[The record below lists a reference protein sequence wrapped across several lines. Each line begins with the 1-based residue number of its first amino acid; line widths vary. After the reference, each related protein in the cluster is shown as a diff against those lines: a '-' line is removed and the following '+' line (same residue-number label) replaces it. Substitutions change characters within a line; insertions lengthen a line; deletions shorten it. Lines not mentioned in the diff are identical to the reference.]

1 MATDP
6 SLRGGQQSRRK
17 SGNEPGRGWPEKN
30 GGPNGGGSFTA
41 SSQDIHRTLPHSIEA
56 EQGVL
61 GSMLISPREIIAECV
76 EKINEEYFY
85 VPAHQTI
92 YVVLVELWNAGQ
104 GIDLITFTQVLRDRN
119 LLETVGGAAAVTSLF
134 TFVPTAANVTYYL
147 EIVREKYILRQIIAA
162 CTESVRRSFEEQDE
176 VHNLLD
182 EVEQK
187 IFSVGEDRFK
197 GQVLTMK
204 DQVMEAI
211 EAIEHLYERRGGI
224 TGISTGFAE
233 LDRMTNGLHESEMIV
248 IAARP
253 SMGKCLTSDSEITL
267 ADGSIATIEEIVRG
281 QRARL
286 LTLGADWRFRFIE
299 PSAFVDDGIKP
310 VYHVVTRLGRS
321 IETTLAHPF
330 LSFSGWTKLEDLK
343 PGMQIAVPRALRVF
357 GEESCRD
364 CEIKLL
370 AYLIGDGC
378 LTDTTPEFTNGNPR
392 LRADFAEAARE
403 FGDLSV
409 REDTS
414 ANTRTPSL
422 HVAKDRTS
430 LTRQRQEF
438 GRRLRLIVKSHSRSA
453 DAIARAAGVLPSSLS
468 QWASGRVAPGAKAL
482 ERLCTALGVS
492 VTELLPNGL
501 AAISRNARNPLTLW
515 LARLGL
521 WEKGA
526 HAKHVPP
533 FVFRLKREA
542 IALFLN
548 RLFATDGWA
557 TLLASG
563 QIQLGYSSVSA
574 RLIRQIQHLLLRFGV
589 IVSIRHR
596 QVKYGSGQR
605 SAWQLDITDA
615 DSIKTFAANIG
626 IFGKEDAVERCRA
639 AAARKRPHTNRD
651 LIPPQVWAHL
661 AKAKGS
667 RSWAAVA
674 RSAGFA
680 AFSNIHV
687 GRRALS
693 RRRLAALAAAVEDGA
708 LEQLATSDVYW
719 DTIVSIMPAGEK
731 QVYDLTIRDTHNFV
745 ANDICVHNTALAMN
759 IAEHV
764 AINEKLPVAV
774 FSLEMSSQQL
784 VQRLLCSR
792 ARVNLQKVRDGF
804 LAERDFPSLTAA
816 ASKLAEAQIFIDDS
830 ASLSILELRAKAR
843 RLKAQKDIKLIVVDY
858 LQLLRSTTRRAQDN
872 RQLEISEISSG
883 LKGLAKELKVPV
895 LVLAQLN
902 RQPEARTGGKPRLSD
917 LRESGSIEQDAD
929 LVGLL
934 VRPEIYEE
942 DEDARAE
949 KAGEAELIIAKQ
961 RNGPVGEVSLTFLKE
976 FTRFE
981 DRARNVPEPM

>member
-6 SLRGGQQSRRK
+6 SLRGGQQSRKK
-17 SGNEPGRGWPEKN
+17 SGTEPGRGWPQKN
-30 GGPNGGGSFTA
+30 GGPNGGGSFTS

-92 YVVLVELWNAGQ
+92 YTVLVELWNAGQ
-104 GIDLITFTQVLRDRN
+104 GIDLITFTQVLRDRS

-147 EIVREKYILRQIIAA
+147 EIVRDKYILRQIIAA

-197 GQVLTMK
+197 GQLLTMK

-211 EAIEHLYERRGGI
+211 EAIEQLYERRGGI
-224 TGISTGFAE
+224 TGIATGFAE
-233 LDRMTNGLHESEMIV
+233 LDRMTNGLHEGEMIV

-253 SMGKCLTSDSEITL
+253 SMGK
-267 ADGSIATIEEIVRG
+267 
-281 QRARL
+281 
-286 LTLGADWRFRFIE
+286 
-299 PSAFVDDGIKP
+299 
-310 VYHVVTRLGRS
+310 
-321 IETTLAHPF
+321 
-330 LSFSGWTKLEDLK
+330 
-343 PGMQIAVPRALRVF
+343 
-357 GEESCRD
+357 
-364 CEIKLL
+364 
-370 AYLIGDGC
+370 
-378 LTDTTPEFTNGNPR
+378 
-392 LRADFAEAARE
+392 
-403 FGDLSV
+403 
-409 REDTS
+409 
-414 ANTRTPSL
+414 
-422 HVAKDRTS
+422 
-430 LTRQRQEF
+430 
-438 GRRLRLIVKSHSRSA
+438 
-453 DAIARAAGVLPSSLS
+453 
-468 QWASGRVAPGAKAL
+468 
-482 ERLCTALGVS
+482 
-492 VTELLPNGL
+492 
-501 AAISRNARNPLTLW
+501 
-515 LARLGL
+515 
-521 WEKGA
+521 
-526 HAKHVPP
+526 
-533 FVFRLKREA
+533 
-542 IALFLN
+542 
-548 RLFATDGWA
+548 
-557 TLLASG
+557 
-563 QIQLGYSSVSA
+563 
-574 RLIRQIQHLLLRFGV
+574 
-589 IVSIRHR
+589 
-596 QVKYGSGQR
+596 
-605 SAWQLDITDA
+605 
-615 DSIKTFAANIG
+615 
-626 IFGKEDAVERCRA
+626 
-639 AAARKRPHTNRD
+639 
-651 LIPPQVWAHL
+651 
-661 AKAKGS
+661 
-667 RSWAAVA
+667 
-674 RSAGFA
+674 
-680 AFSNIHV
+680 
-687 GRRALS
+687 
-693 RRRLAALAAAVEDGA
+693 
-708 LEQLATSDVYW
+708 
-719 DTIVSIMPAGEK
+719 
-731 QVYDLTIRDTHNFV
+731 
-745 ANDICVHNTALAMN
+745 TALAMN

-816 ASKLAEAQIFIDDS
+816 ASKLAEAQIFIDDT

-961 RNGPVGEVSLTFLKE
+961 RNGPVGEIALTFLKE

-981 DRARNVPEPM
+981 DRARNVAEPN